1 MGKGGRGA
9 QEEDDGRAQL
19 VRGLAT
25 VILRGEDVQVEAGA
39 GSAERDELRLVAAG
53 SSSCGSGG
61 GGSRFAG
68 TGAAGLQLG
77 VESEQAT
84 LGGHP
89 GRRVGAG
96 AAEPA
101 AAAEPQILGS

>member
-19 VRGLAT
+19 VRGLAAVT
-25 VILRGEDVQVEAGA
+25 LRGEDVQVEAGA

-53 SSSCGSGG
+53 SCGSGG
-61 GGSRFAG
+61 GGSRVAG

-101 AAAEPQILGS
+101 AAAGPQILGS